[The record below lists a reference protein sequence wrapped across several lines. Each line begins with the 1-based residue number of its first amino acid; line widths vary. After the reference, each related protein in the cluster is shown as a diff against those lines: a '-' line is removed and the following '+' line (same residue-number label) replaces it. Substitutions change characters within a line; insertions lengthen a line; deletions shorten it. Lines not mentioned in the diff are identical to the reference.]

1 MEGVVDDDDDD
12 DDDDG
17 DGDDDVDCGDDDD
30 VDQDLFVPCEL
41 FHEIF
46 EKQVAVFHQKAP
58 NNLVWL
64 FLDYPNQ
71 DGGDK

>member
-1 MEGVVDDDDDD
+1 MNDDDD
-12 DDDDG
+12 
-17 DGDDDVDCGDDDD
+17 GDDDD